1 MALSE
6 REQQVLRDLEEQ
18 LHVEDPSLAHTM
30 DSAEVPAGR
39 VSPRHV
45 GAGAALVLVGLA
57 LVITGVAV
65 GHSVASIF
73 LGVAGFGL
81 AVWGVTLSCSPG
93 PIPPAPGAR
102 GAKGLPAGAP
112 PDRRSWAASPSAG
125 TGAAAARTDLRPG
138 WAPTRS

>member
-30 DSAEVPAGR
+30 DSAEAPPGR

-57 LVITGVAV
+57 LVIAGVAV

-73 LGVAGFGL
+73 MGVAGFGL
-81 AVWGVTLSCSPG
+81 AVWGVTLMFTRTDSIGTPGSPRRSASG
-93 PIPPAPGAR
+93 GR
-102 GAKGLPAGAP
+102 SAGSSFMGRQSERW
-112 PDRRSWAASPSAG
+112 DRR
-125 TGAAAARTDLRPG
+125 
-138 WAPTRS
+138 RSRED

>member
-30 DSAEVPAGR
+30 DSAEAPPGR

-57 LVITGVAV
+57 LVIAGVAV

-73 LGVAGFGL
+73 MGVAGFGL
-81 AVWGVTLSCSPG
+81 AVWGVTLMFTRTDSIGSPG
-93 PIPPAPGAR
+93 SP
-102 GAKGLPAGAP
+102 
-112 PDRRSWAASPSAG
+112 RRSASGGRSG
-125 TGAAAARTDLRPG
+125 SSFTGRQSERRNRR
-138 WAPTRS
+138 RSRED